1 MDGCSTET
9 SSSGYISNLEETPQ
23 APGVGSISPFCCPSS
38 DIKSSKLEDTA
49 QESNDER
56 RIRKNAAVKKSRAK
70 AKLRLMEKEN
80 KIKDLL
86 RENEELREEL
96 KTCQVKIATITEVV
110 RIQVCGTNVQQ

>member
-1 MDGCSTET
+1 
-9 SSSGYISNLEETPQ
+9 
-23 APGVGSISPFCCPSS
+23 
-38 DIKSSKLEDTA
+38 
-49 QESNDER
+49 
-56 RIRKNAAVKKSRAK
+56 
-70 AKLRLMEKEN
+70 MEKEN